1 MWILIGFV
9 AVAFI
14 ILYKRS
20 TEIITVNPLSGR
32 PQGPLP
38 GAPETEAEPEED
50 EQPSFSGFLGALK
63 DAAEEAARQNA
74 GRPAKLPVNKGRAE
88 IIRMVQNNQF
98 IEAIQLYRRLYGVD
112 LQTAKRAVDKMMQE
126 R

>member
-1 MWILIGFV
+1 MWILIGLV

-20 TEIITVNPLSGR
+20 TEIITVNPLQGR
-32 PQGPLP
+32 RQAPMPGGP
-38 GAPETEAEPEED
+38 ERNEDEEQD

-63 DAAEEAARQNA
+63 QAAEQAAQQANQGQA
-74 GRPAKLPVNKGRAE
+74 SAQGRAA
-88 IIRMVQNNQF
+88 IIQMVRNNQF

-112 LQTAKRAVDKMMQE
+112 LQTAKRAVDKMMLE

>member
-1 MWILIGFV
+1 MWIFIGLV

-20 TEIITVNPLSGR
+20 TEIITVNPLQGR
-32 PQGPLP
+32 RQAPMP
-38 GAPETEAEPEED
+38 GDEARDDDGED
-50 EQPSFSGFLGALK
+50 EDAPAPNLSGFLGALK
-63 DAAEEAARQNA
+63 QAAEQAAAQANQTQA
-74 GRPAKLPVNKGRAE
+74 SAQGRAA
-88 IIRMVQNNQF
+88 IIQMVRSNQL

-112 LQTAKRAVDKMMQE
+112 LQTAKRAIDKMMLE